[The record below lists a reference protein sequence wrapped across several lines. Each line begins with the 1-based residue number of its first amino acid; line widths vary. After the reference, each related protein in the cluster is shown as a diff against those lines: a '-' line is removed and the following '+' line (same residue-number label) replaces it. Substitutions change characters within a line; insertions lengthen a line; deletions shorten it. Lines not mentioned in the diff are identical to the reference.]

1 MTCNMEEPKKRRRTR
16 IHRNGRRYR
25 MVRFHGDLCT
35 WLSYR
40 KIQVTGLENIPK
52 DGSVILAPNHSNA
65 LMDAML
71 ILRTRK
77 TPTVFGARAD
87 LFENPILAKLLTF
100 LKILPMVRRRDGL
113 RNVIKNLDIQE
124 DILEVIGDRVPFCM
138 FAEGT
143 HRAKHSLLPV
153 GKGVFRIAV
162 AAAHNSDTPVFVVPA
177 GMDYSDYFRYEGTSL
192 VQFGE
197 PINVTEFL
205 ASHPDAGEAEVY
217 RALTTMLKERLS
229 GLFTYIPD
237 DEDYDAVWAYTKLAT
252 AGCRRGALTE
262 RLAVNRQAIASVL
275 PADAPGRAEKLS
287 AALDLDRKLHDAGI
301 SVLSLAGGGLGRF
314 LLKTLGL
321 LVWLPFQLFFGIWA
335 LLQIAPAEYMI
346 KAGIIK
352 DEAFYNSF
360 RYGLYSLGYPLTLI
374 LWTLL
379 GTFVFHCGFWLSL
392 FASIVIT
399 YLAFPAFY
407 RGLECYRLWVSDL
420 KLLLRNDLR
429 EAFRKFKERA

>member
-1 MTCNMEEPKKRRRTR
+1 MTDNMEEPKKRRRTR

-25 MVRFHGDLCT
+25 MVRIHGDLCT

-40 KIQVTGLENIPK
+40 KTQVTGLENIPG

-65 LMDAML
+65 LMDAMV

-77 TPTVFGARAD
+77 EPTVYGARAD
-87 LFENPILAKLLTF
+87 LFQAPILAKLLTF
-100 LKILPMVRRRDGL
+100 LKIVPMVRKRDGVREVL
-113 RNVIKNLDIQE
+113 RNLDIQE
-124 DILEVIGDRVPFCM
+124 DIITVLEDSVPFCM

-162 AAAHNSDTPVFVVPA
+162 AAAQRFDKPVYVVPV
-177 GMDYSDYFRYEGTSL
+177 GIDYSDYFRYSGTSL
-192 VQFGE
+192 TQFGE
-197 PINVTEFL
+197 PINVTEYIK
-205 ASHPDAGEAEVY
+205 ARPEAGDAELY
-217 RALTTMLKERLS
+217 RGLTTLLRERMS
-229 GLFTYIPD
+229 ELFTFIPD
-237 DEDYDAVWAYTKLAT
+237 DENYDGTWAYTKLAT
-252 AGCRRGALTE
+252 VGRRRGALTE
-262 RLAVNRQAIASVL
+262 RLAVNRQAIASVQ
-275 PADAPGRAEKLS
+275 PADAPGNAEKLS
-287 AALDLDRKLHDAGI
+287 AALELDRKLHDAGI
-301 SVLSLAGGGLGRF
+301 SVLSLGNGGLGRF

-321 LVWLPFQLFFGIWA
+321 LVWLPFQLFCGVWA

-360 RYGLYSLGYPLTLI
+360 RYGLYSLGYPLPLI

-392 FASIVIT
+392 VASIIIT

-420 KLLLRNDLR
+420 KLLFRKDLK
-429 EAFRKFKERA
+429 EAFRKFKAIA

>member
-1 MTCNMEEPKKRRRTR
+1 
-16 IHRNGRRYR
+16 

-162 AAAHNSDTPVFVVPA
+162 AAAHNSDTPVCVVPA

-237 DEDYDAVWAYTKLAT
+237 DEDYDAVWAY
-252 AGCRRGALTE
+252 CRY
-262 RLAVNRQAIASVL
+262 V
-275 PADAPGRAEKLS
+275 
-287 AALDLDRKLHDAGI
+287 
-301 SVLSLAGGGLGRF
+301 
-314 LLKTLGL
+314 
-321 LVWLPFQLFFGIWA
+321 
-335 LLQIAPAEYMI
+335 
-346 KAGIIK
+346 
-352 DEAFYNSF
+352 
-360 RYGLYSLGYPLTLI
+360 
-374 LWTLL
+374 
-379 GTFVFHCGFWLSL
+379 
-392 FASIVIT
+392 
-399 YLAFPAFY
+399 
-407 RGLECYRLWVSDL
+407 
-420 KLLLRNDLR
+420 
-429 EAFRKFKERA
+429 

>member
-1 MTCNMEEPKKRRRTR
+1 MTDNMEEPKKRRRTH

-25 MVRFHGDLCT
+25 MVRFHGDQCT

-40 KIQVTGLENIPK
+40 KTQVTGLENIPK

-65 LMDAML
+65 LMDAMV

-77 TPTVFGARAD
+77 EPTVYGARAD
-87 LFENPILAKLLTF
+87 LFQTPILAKLLTF
-100 LKILPMVRRRDGL
+100 LKIVPMVRKRDGVRKVL
-113 RNVIKNLDIQE
+113 ENLDIQE
-124 DILEVIGDRVPFCM
+124 DIITVLEDGVPFCM

-162 AAAHNSDTPVFVVPA
+162 AAAQRFDKPVYVVPV
-177 GMDYSDYFRYEGTSL
+177 GIDYSDYFRYSGTSL

-197 PINVTEFL
+197 PINVTEYVTSRPE
-205 ASHPDAGEAEVY
+205 AGDAELY
-217 RALTTMLKERLS
+217 RGLTTLLRDRMS

-237 DEDYDAVWAYTKLAT
+237 DENYDGTWAYTKLAT
-252 AGCRRGALTE
+252 VGRRRGALTE
-262 RLAVNRQAIASVL
+262 RLAVNRQAIASVQ

-287 AALDLDRKLHDAGI
+287 AALDLDRGLHDAGI
-301 SVLSLAGGGLGRF
+301 SVLSLANGGLGRF
-314 LLKTLGL
+314 LLKTLL
-321 LVWLPFQLFFGIWA
+321 LLLWLPLQLFSCIWA
-335 LLQIAPAEYMI
+335 ILQIAPAEYMI
-346 KAGIIK
+346 KARIIK

-360 RYGLYSLGYPLTLI
+360 RYGLYALGYPLTLI

-392 FASIVIT
+392 VASIVLT

-407 RGLECYRLWVSDL
+407 RGIEAYRVWFSDL
-420 KLLLRNDLR
+420 KLLSRKDIK
-429 EAFRKFKERA
+429 EAFRKFKELA

>member
-1 MTCNMEEPKKRRRTR
+1 MEEPKKRLRTR

-35 WLSYR
+35 RLSYR
-40 KIQVTGLENIPK
+40 KTQVTGLENIPG

-65 LMDAML
+65 LMDAMV

-77 TPTVFGARAD
+77 DPTVYGARAD
-87 LFENPILAKLLTF
+87 LFQAPILAKLLTF
-100 LKILPMVRRRDGL
+100 LKIVPMVRRRDGVREVL
-113 RNVIKNLDIQE
+113 RNLDIQE
-124 DILEVIGDRVPFCM
+124 DIITVLEDGVPFCM

-162 AAAHNSDTPVFVVPA
+162 AAAQRFEKPVYVVPV
-177 GMDYSDYFRYEGTSL
+177 GIEYSDYFRYSGTSL

-197 PINVTEFL
+197 PINVTEYVTSRPE
-205 ASHPDAGEAEVY
+205 AGDAELY
-217 RALTTMLKERLS
+217 RGLTALLRERMS
-229 GLFTYIPD
+229 ELFTYIPD
-237 DEDYDAVWAYTKLAT
+237 DENYDGVWAYTKLAT
-252 AGCRRGALTE
+252 VGRRRGALTE
-262 RLAVNRQAIASVL
+262 RLAVNRQAVASVQ
-275 PADAPGRAEKLS
+275 PADAPGNAEKLS
-287 AALDLDRKLHDAGI
+287 AALELDRKLHAAGI

-314 LLKTLGL
+314 LLKTLCL

-335 LLQIAPAEYMI
+335 LLQIGSAEYMI
-346 KAGIIK
+346 KAHIIK

-360 RYGLYSLGYPLTLI
+360 RYGLYSLGFPLTLI

-392 FASIVIT
+392 VASIVIT

-407 RGLECYRLWVSDL
+407 RGLEEYRLWVSDL
-420 KLLLRNDLR
+420 KLLFRKDLKN
-429 EAFRKFKERA
+429 AFRKFKALA

>member
-1 MTCNMEEPKKRRRTR
+1 MTETNPQRRRTS

-25 MVRFHGDLCT
+25 LVRFHGDLCT
-35 WLSYR
+35 RLSYR
-40 KIQVTGLENIPK
+40 KIQVAGSENLPK
-52 DGSVILAPNHSNA
+52 DGSCIIAPNHSNA
-65 LMDAML
+65 LMDAMVV
-71 ILRTRK
+71 LRTRK

-124 DILEVIGDRVPFCM
+124 DILEVLGDRVPFCM

-162 AAAHNSDTPVFVVPA
+162 AAAHHSDSPVYVVPA

-205 ASHPDAGEAEVY
+205 ASHPEAGEAEIY
-217 RALTTMLKERLS
+217 RALTTMLKDRLS

-252 AGCRRGALTE
+252 IGRRRGALME
-262 RLAVNRQAIASVL
+262 RLAVNRQAIASVQ

-287 AALDLDRKLHDAGI
+287 SALDLDRRLHDAGI
-301 SVLSLAGGGLGRF
+301 SVLSLANGGLGRF

-321 LVWLPFQLFFGIWA
+321 LIWLPFQIFSGIWA
-335 LLQIAPAEYMI
+335 LLQIAPAEYLI
-346 KAGIIK
+346 KARVIK

-360 RYGLYSLGYPLTLI
+360 RYGLYSLGFPLTLI

-392 FASIVIT
+392 VASIVIT

-407 RGLECYRLWVSDL
+407 RGLEAYRVWASDL
-420 KLLLRNDLR
+420 KLLFRKDLK
-429 EAFRKFKERA
+429 EAFCKFRALA

>member
-1 MTCNMEEPKKRRRTR
+1 MTDNMEEPKKRLRTR

-35 WLSYR
+35 RLSYR
-40 KIQVTGLENIPK
+40 KTQVTGLENIPG

-65 LMDAML
+65 LMDAMV

-77 TPTVFGARAD
+77 DPTVYGARAD
-87 LFENPILAKLLTF
+87 LFQAPILAKLLTF
-100 LKILPMVRRRDGL
+100 LKIVPMVRRRDGVREVL
-113 RNVIKNLDIQE
+113 RNLDIQE
-124 DILEVIGDRVPFCM
+124 DIITVLEDGVPFCM

-162 AAAHNSDTPVFVVPA
+162 AAAQRFEKPVYVVPV
-177 GMDYSDYFRYEGTSL
+177 GIEYSDYFRYSGTSL

-197 PINVTEFL
+197 PINVTEYVTSRPE
-205 ASHPDAGEAEVY
+205 AGDAELY
-217 RALTTMLKERLS
+217 RGLTALLRERMS
-229 GLFTYIPD
+229 ELFTYIPD
-237 DEDYDAVWAYTKLAT
+237 DENYDGVWAYTKLAT
-252 AGCRRGALTE
+252 VGRRRGALTE
-262 RLAVNRQAIASVL
+262 RLAVNRQAVASVQ
-275 PADAPGRAEKLS
+275 PTDEPGNAEKLS
-287 AALDLDRKLHDAGI
+287 AALELDRKLHAAGI

-314 LLKTLGL
+314 LLKTLCL

-335 LLQIAPAEYMI
+335 LLQIGSAEYMI
-346 KAGIIK
+346 KAHIIK

-360 RYGLYSLGYPLTLI
+360 RYGLYSLGFPLTLI

-392 FASIVIT
+392 VASIVIT

-407 RGLECYRLWVSDL
+407 RGLEEYRLWVSDL
-420 KLLLRNDLR
+420 KLLFRKDLKN
-429 EAFRKFKERA
+429 AFRKFKALA

>member
-1 MTCNMEEPKKRRRTR
+1 MTETNPQRRRTS

-25 MVRFHGDLCT
+25 LVRFHGDLCT
-35 WLSYR
+35 RLSYR
-40 KIQVTGLENIPK
+40 KIQVAGYEDLPK
-52 DGSVILAPNHSNA
+52 DGSCIIAPNHSNA

-124 DILEVIGDRVPFCM
+124 DILEVMGDRVPFCM

-162 AAAHNSDTPVFVVPA
+162 AAAHHSDFPVYVVPA
-177 GMDYSDYFRYEGTSL
+177 GMEYSDYFRYEGTSL

-217 RALTTMLKERLS
+217 RALTTMLKDRLS

-252 AGCRRGALTE
+252 IGRRRGALTE

-287 AALDLDRKLHDAGI
+287 AALDLDRRLHDAGI
-301 SVLSLAGGGLGRF
+301 SVLSLANGGLGRF
-314 LLKTLGL
+314 LLKTLL
-321 LVWLPFQLFFGIWA
+321 LLLWLPLQLFSGIWA
-335 LLQIAPAEYMI
+335 ILQIAPAEYMI
-346 KAGIIK
+346 KARIIK

-360 RYGLYSLGYPLTLI
+360 RYGLYSLGFPLTLI

-392 FASIVIT
+392 VASIVLT

-407 RGLECYRLWVSDL
+407 RGVEAYRVWLSDL
-420 KLLLRNDLR
+420 KLLFRKDLR
-429 EAFRKFKERA
+429 EAFRKFKELA

>member
-1 MTCNMEEPKKRRRTR
+1 MTETNPQRRRTR

-25 MVRFHGDLCT
+25 LVRLHGDLCT
-35 WLSYR
+35 RLSYR
-40 KIQVTGLENIPK
+40 KIQVAGYGNLPK
-52 DGSVILAPNHSNA
+52 DGSCIIAPNHSNA
-65 LMDAML
+65 LMDAMVV
-71 ILRTRK
+71 LRTRK

-124 DILEVIGDRVPFCM
+124 DILEVMGDRVPFCM

-162 AAAHNSDTPVFVVPA
+162 AAAHNSDFPVYVVPA

-205 ASHPDAGEAEVY
+205 ASHPDAGEAEIY
-217 RALTTMLKERLS
+217 RALTTMLKDRLS

-252 AGCRRGALTE
+252 VGRRRGALTE

-287 AALDLDRKLHDAGI
+287 SALDLDRRLHDAGI
-301 SVLSLAGGGLGRF
+301 SVLSLANGGLGRF

-321 LVWLPFQLFFGIWA
+321 LIWLPFQLFSGIWA

-346 KAGIIK
+346 KARIIK

-360 RYGLYSLGYPLTLI
+360 RYGLYSLGFPLTLI

-392 FASIVIT
+392 VASIVIT

-407 RGLECYRLWVSDL
+407 RGLEAYRIWASDL
-420 KLLLRNDLR
+420 KLLFRKDLR
-429 EAFRKFKERA
+429 EAFRKFKALA